1 MTSLS
6 VRAYTTG
13 IYRQLGLKEEEVTKV
28 QTGGPDGDVNTNPFS
43 LTDAVK
49 FTDQS

>member
-6 VRAYTTG
+6 VRAYSTG

-28 QTGGPDGDVNTNPFS
+28 QTGGPDGDLGSSAFFFPLPS
-43 LTDAVK
+43 LSDRR
-49 FTDQS
+49 